1 MLVWLAENGATIAI
15 GAVVAAVLGLVVYKM
30 IKDKRNGRSGCGCG
44 CANCALADRCHP
56 KK

>member
-44 CANCALADRCHP
+44 CANCALADKCHP